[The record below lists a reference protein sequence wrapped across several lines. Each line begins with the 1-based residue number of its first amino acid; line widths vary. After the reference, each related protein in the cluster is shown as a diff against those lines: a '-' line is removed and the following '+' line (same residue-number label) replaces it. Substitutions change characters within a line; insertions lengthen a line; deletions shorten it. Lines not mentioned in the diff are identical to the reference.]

1 MSCAFS
7 AALNCPIARRIESM
21 MKAGD
26 QQNAKAVDKHLNLQ
40 LNITTGQ
47 SRGFSMT
54 VACRHQHELFV
65 YKGETLQSFAFFS
78 KRHIR
83 SSKPQTKLAQSVHTC
98 INKHTLYTTKEHST
112 QVKGPQGLC
121 AYQNI

>member
-1 MSCAFS
+1 
-7 AALNCPIARRIESM
+7 M

-26 QQNAKAVDKHLNLQ
+26 QQNAKAVDKHLSLQ
-40 LNITTGQ
+40 LNITNGQ
-47 SRGFSMT
+47 SRGFSVN
-54 VACRHQHELFV
+54 VACRHQHELCV
-65 YKGETLQSFAFFS
+65 YIRERLYSPLRFFC

-83 SSKPQTKLAQSVHTC
+83 SAKPQTKLVQSVHTC

-121 AYQNI
+121 AFQNI